1 MQSNK
6 DGQKVMSWY
15 SHRSHCVEDE
25 LTFWKNLSSG
35 KKTDHYYL
43 GDVEFCK
50 NLRIYEIDKHIK
62 PFQQLE
68 RMSMLDLG
76 SGPASVLSNYA
87 TDKISV
93 IPVDVLA
100 HEYMQISVAENLIRP
115 IAVAGEKLSEFFPDE
130 YFHVVF
136 TSNALDHMT
145 HPWHV
150 VQNCFHILKEG
161 GVFCIRSF
169 VREADR
175 QKYSGLHQHN
185 LVLTTDG
192 VIEENTRINLT
203 EGTSFEMIESV
214 EYSDHESFMAIF
226 VKQ

>member
-1 MQSNK
+1 MYLWISYLRGGIEMQSNK

-43 GDVEFCK
+43 GEFCK

-136 TSNALDHMT
+136 TSYDSSLACCPKL
-145 HPWHV
+145 
-150 VQNCFHILKEG
+150 F
-161 GVFCIRSF
+161 S
-169 VREADR
+169 
-175 QKYSGLHQHN
+175 Y
-185 LVLTTDG
+185 
-192 VIEENTRINLT
+192 T
-203 EGTSFEMIESV
+203 EGRWSFLYPV
-214 EYSDHESFMAIF
+214 
-226 VKQ
+226 VR